1 MLKLSEDSLKKANRE
16 VLMQPSWPAYVVKG
30 CESSCKLVLTL
41 LYDGFILLK
50 TALICLVIASAC
62 L

>member
-1 MLKLSEDSLKKANRE
+1 MRKLTEDSFKKANRE
-16 VLMQPSWPAYVVKG
+16 VLMQPSWLAYVVKG

-41 LYDGFILLK
+41 LYDGFILLNI
-50 TALICLVIASAC
+50 ALICLALASAS